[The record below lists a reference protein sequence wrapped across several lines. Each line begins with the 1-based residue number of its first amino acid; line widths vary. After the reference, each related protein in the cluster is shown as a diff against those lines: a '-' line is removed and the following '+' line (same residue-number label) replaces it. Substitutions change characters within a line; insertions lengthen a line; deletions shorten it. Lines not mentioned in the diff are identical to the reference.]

1 MITRKI
7 YVEKSLFLLVLDK
20 NIIFEYDFDMDLF
33 ENNNRNKAPLAE
45 RMRPES
51 LEEFVG
57 QKHIVNKNSL
67 LNRAI
72 RAGVLGSCIFY
83 GPPGTG
89 KTTLAHIIAKTGAGE
104 IEKLNAVSSGVAE
117 AKSCIERAKQNFNMF
132 GKRTYLFLDEC
143 HRWSKAQSDCVLEA
157 IEAGHIIFIG
167 STTEN
172 PYTSMTRAIV
182 SRCRVFEFKIIEP
195 SDIVEV
201 LKRATTNKE
210 KGLGSLPLVVD
221 DDAYEYFAFACAG
234 DARQA
239 LNGLELAVK
248 TTNLSKD
255 KKIHITKEIASQ
267 SIGAKPLSLDT
278 TMYYDLLSA
287 FCKSIRGSDT
297 DSALYYAH
305 RLIKAGCDPR
315 IIARRLIAHSSEDI
329 GMADSNAMLLSCC
342 ALYSCEK
349 LGVPECLL
357 SLSHAIIYAC
367 EAEKSNSVLIAMHKA
382 QDDAENVKD
391 DRVPNNMKNHPSI
404 NDDKTAGYKY
414 PHDFGGY
421 VKQQYFPSSLKDR
434 VYYTPS
440 SNGREKDLKRKK
452 FTKT

>member
-1 MITRKI
+1 ME
-7 YVEKSLFLLVLDK
+7 YYSNFSDK
-20 NIIFEYDFDMDLF
+20 
-33 ENNNRNKAPLAE
+33 KPLSD
-45 RMRPES
+45 RMRPTC
-51 LEEFVG
+51 LAEFVG
-57 QKHIVNKNSL
+57 QKHIVGENSL

-72 RAGVLGSCIFY
+72 KAGVLGSCIFY

-89 KTTLAHIIAKTGAGE
+89 KTTLAHIIAQTNTGE

-117 AKSCIERAKQNFNMF
+117 AKACIDRAKKNFEQF

-143 HRWSKAQSDCVLEA
+143 HRWSKAQSDCVLQA
-157 IEAGHIIFIG
+157 IEEGHIIFIG

-182 SRCRVFEFKIIEP
+182 SRCRVFEFKPIEKE
-195 SDIVEV
+195 DIVAV
-201 LKRATTNKE
+201 LKRATTDKE
-210 KGLGSLPLVVD
+210 KGLGKLPVKVD
-221 DDAYEYFAFACAG
+221 DDAYEYFAFACGG

-239 LNGLELAVK
+239 LNGLELAVN
-248 TTNLSKD
+248 TTNLGKD

-267 SIGAKPLSLDT
+267 SIGKIPMSLDS

-287 FCKSIRGSDT
+287 FCKSIRGSDS

-367 EAEKSNSVLIAMHKA
+367 EAEKSNSVLKAMHAA
-382 QDDAENVKD
+382 QDDVEKTKD
-391 DRVPNNMKNHPSI
+391 DAVPNNMKNHPSI

-421 VKQQYFPSSLKDR
+421 VKQQYFPNKLKDR

-452 FTKT
+452 FTKTK

>member
-1 MITRKI
+1 
-7 YVEKSLFLLVLDK
+7 
-20 NIIFEYDFDMDLF
+20 MDLF
-33 ENNNRNKAPLAE
+33 EGNNRQKAPLSD
-45 RMRPES
+45 RMRPTT
-51 LEEFVG
+51 LAEFVG
-57 QKHIVNKNSL
+57 QKHIVGENSL
-67 LNRAI
+67 LQRAI

-89 KTTLAHIIAKTGAGE
+89 KTTLAHIIAQTGTGE

-117 AKSCIERAKQNFNMF
+117 AKACIDRAKQNFELY

-157 IEAGHIIFIG
+157 IEQGHIIFIG

-182 SRCRVFEFKIIEP
+182 SRCRVFEFKPIEP
-195 SDIVEV
+195 RDIVEV
-201 LKRATTNKE
+201 LSRATTDKE
-210 KGLGSLPLVVD
+210 KGLGNLPLKVD
-221 DDAYEYFAFACAG
+221 SDALEYFAFACGG
-234 DARQA
+234 DVRQA

-248 TTNLSKD
+248 TTNLGKD
-255 KKIHITKEIASQ
+255 KKIHITREIATQ
-267 SIGAKPLSLDT
+267 SIGTLPLSLDS

-287 FCKSIRGSDT
+287 FCKSIRGSDS

-305 RLIKAGCDPR
+305 RLIAAGCDPR

-367 EAEKSNSVLIAMHKA
+367 EAEKSNSVLKAMHAA
-382 QDDAENVKD
+382 QDDAKNIKD

-421 VKQQYFPSSLKDR
+421 VAQQYFPNSLKDR
-434 VYYTPS
+434 VYYVPS
-440 SNGREKDLKRKK
+440 DNGREKDLKRKK
-452 FTKT
+452 FTKVQTKTTNKK